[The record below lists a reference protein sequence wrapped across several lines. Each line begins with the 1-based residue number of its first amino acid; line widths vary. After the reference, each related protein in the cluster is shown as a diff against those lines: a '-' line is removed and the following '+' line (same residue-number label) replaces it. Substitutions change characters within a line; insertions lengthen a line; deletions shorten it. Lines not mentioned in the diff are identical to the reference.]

1 MNKKIIISL
10 ISLTLSIALIFLFA
24 FSQWP
29 LIKNLR
35 TELTQKKQILNELNE
50 LLDRVN
56 QIEEEYQEV
65 ADDAQKIFLGLP
77 TKKDISYL
85 LVHFETLASDNGLL
99 LESINFGQI
108 DKDKKQKAN
117 QEIDKSPKLL
127 SNLSSFSVDL
137 SMAGSYDAF
146 KNYLNAMENSVRL
159 MDIKLVNF
167 VASNRDSFSTD
178 LGIFEF
184 NLGINVYYL
193 DK

>member
-29 LIKNLR
+29 LIKDLR

-65 ADDAQKIFLGLP
+65 TDDAQKIFLGLP

-108 DKDKKQKAN
+108 NNEKQGIN
-117 QEIDKSPKLL
+117 QEINKSPKLL
-127 SNLSSFSVDL
+127 SNLPSFSVGL
-137 SMAGSYDAF
+137 NIAGSYDAF
-146 KNYLNAMENSVRL
+146 KNYLNALENSVRL
-159 MDIKLVNF
+159 MDIKSVNF

>member
-10 ISLTLSIALIFLFA
+10 ISLALSIALVFFFI

-29 LIKNLR
+29 LIKNLKI
-35 TELTQKKQILNELNE
+35 ELTQKKQILNELNE
-50 LLDRVN
+50 LLDKVN
-56 QIEEEYQEV
+56 QIEEKYQEV
-65 ADDAQKIFLGLP
+65 SDSTQKIFLGLP

-99 LESINFGQI
+99 LESINFGQMNE
-108 DKDKKQKAN
+108 DKK

-127 SNLSSFSVDL
+127 SNLPSFSVGL
-137 SMAGSYDAF
+137 NIAGSYDAF
-146 KNYLNAMENSVRL
+146 KNYLNALENSVRL
-159 MDIKLVNF
+159 MDIKSVNF